1 MPYSL
6 KRARKLLA
14 PGRKGRSSGVAKKP
28 RVVFDCNVLL
38 QAAARQKSVAAS
50 CLALAEK
57 GLIQLFVS
65 KEVLLEIEDVLNR
78 PEVRACFP
86 NLSDEIAG
94 AFLKRLQNFSDFVS
108 NVPRTFRY
116 ARDEDDESYINLA
129 VEVGADF
136 IVSRDRDLL
145 DLMTGYT
152 DDCKEFRQR
161 FRTLKVIEPVDLLKE
176 IEG

>member
-1 MPYSL
+1 
-6 KRARKLLA
+6 
-14 PGRKGRSSGVAKKP
+14 VAKRP

-50 CLALAEK
+50 CLTLAEE

-78 PEVRACFP
+78 PEVRAHFSD
-86 NLSDEIAG
+86 LSDEITG
-94 AFLKRLQNFSDFVS
+94 AFLKRLRNLGEFVS

-116 ARDEDDESYINLA
+116 SRDEDDESYINLA
-129 VEVGADF
+129 VEVSADF

-145 DLMTGYT
+145 DLMTGHT
-152 DDCKEFRQR
+152 DHCKEFRQR

>member
-1 MPYSL
+1 M
-6 KRARKLLA
+6 
-14 PGRKGRSSGVAKKP
+14 AKKP

-38 QAAARQKSVAAS
+38 QAAARTKSPAAS
-50 CLALAEK
+50 CLSLAESR
-57 GLIQLFVS
+57 LVQLFVS

-78 PEVRACFP
+78 PEVRAHFP
-86 NLSDEIAG
+86 DLSDEIAG
-94 AFLKRLQNFSDFVS
+94 AFLKRLRNFSDFAS

-116 ARDEDDESYINLA
+116 SRDEDDEAYINLA
-129 VEVGADF
+129 VEVSADF
-136 IVSRDRDLL
+136 IVSRDSDFV

-161 FRTLKVIEPVDLLKE
+161 FRTLKVIERIDLLKE